1 MILALFHCLLYQD
14 PRNRIERERER
25 RGRRTSSAAAALI
38 SQPQPPLPH
47 PVTDRRTPPPALSL
61 HPTCSSSG
69 CTCEEIREDFTVA
82 TTSSVRRS
90 PPPSATTQ
98 PSPSH
103 PTGSASPRVISRG
116 PPLHYISSAWLPPP
130 PCEQGVVRR
139 AGRRLQPPAAAA
151 GESRDAAL
159 STIAAP
165 SQLMLL

>member
-1 MILALFHCLLYQD
+1 MVRTSQCQRCHPDL
-14 PRNRIERERER
+14 RRERD
-25 RGRRTSSAAAALI
+25 AAAA
-38 SQPQPPLPH
+38 
-47 PVTDRRTPPPALSL
+47 RPPAPASSASSSHRSTNSSTCSL
-61 HPTCSSSG
+61 HPTCSYSG

-103 PTGSASPRVISRG
+103 PTGSALPRVISRG
-116 PPLHYISSAWLPPP
+116 PPLHCISSAWLPPP

-151 GESRDAAL
+151 GDSRDAAL

>member
-25 RGRRTSSAAAALI
+25 DAAAAALI

-61 HPTCSSSG
+61 HPTCSYSG

-103 PTGSASPRVISRG
+103 PTGSALPRVISRG
-116 PPLHYISSAWLPPP
+116 PPVLHSTASPRLGFLRLHVSRGSSVA
-130 PCEQGVVRR
+130 R
-139 AGRRLQPPAAAA
+139 AVACSRLQRQPATL
-151 GESRDAAL
+151 GMLRCGPL
-159 STIAAP
+159 LLLP
-165 SQLMLL
+165 S